1 MMSWAIATLAV
12 GIATLLLFQRKFYP
26 YFWED
31 VLYYARVRRVGKAMM
46 ARMKRGVVTYLQ
58 CFELQA
64 RNIPH
69 KPFIVFEDQ
78 ILSYRDADERS
89 NRFASVLRSHC
100 GLKHGDIVALLMNNE
115 PDFICVWFG
124 LCKLGCE
131 VAFLNFNIKSQ
142 SLQHCLHSCGAK
154 ALVVG
159 SDLMASLEEVLPT
172 LMDSGIE
179 VCVAAE
185 RSSLKDSGIEVCV
198 AAERSSL
205 KNIRTLLDQLD
216 SASPEKPVLDAP
228 PPNLMANFLF
238 IFTSGT
244 TGLPKAARISHI
256 KAVMCMAF
264 LRLCGA
270 RASDR
275 VYLTLPLYHMSASLL
290 GIGGCIELGATC
302 VLKRKFSA
310 SQFWKDCLK
319 FDITVFQY
327 IGELC
332 RYLVNQP
339 KTVEEASHKVRLA
352 AGSGLR
358 ADVWKELVRRF
369 GKIQI
374 REAYGLTEASIGFVN
389 YTDEIGPIGRASYF
403 NKLSL
408 PFEFL
413 KCDPQT
419 YEPIRTDSGHCIKVS
434 KGETGL
440 LVAPVMFTNPFLG
453 YAGDKAM
460 SERKLL
466 RDVFKTGDVY
476 FNTGDLMLQD
486 HRDFVYFKDRIG
498 DTFRWKGE
506 NVSTTEVSE
515 VLGGLDFLLDVSVYG
530 VTVPGY
536 EGRVGMAAVVLK
548 DDHGLDGERL
558 YGHLIHTLPPYAWPW
573 FLRVQTSLDMTDTFK
588 QQKGRLVQQGF
599 SPDTVQ
605 QPLYFLDAS
614 QKTYTPLT
622 AHTYQHIVS
631 GKKRL

>member
-1 MMSWAIATLAV
+1 MMNWAISTVAV
-12 GIATLLLFQRKFYP
+12 GIVTLLVIQRRFYP
-26 YFWED
+26 YFWYD
-31 VLYYARVRRVGKAMM
+31 LMYYAKLRRVGRAMM
-46 ARMKRGVVTYLQ
+46 ARMKSGVITYLQ

-64 RNIPH
+64 RRIPH
-69 KPFIVFEDQ
+69 KPFLVCEEQ
-78 ILSYRDADERS
+78 VLAYRDVDVRA
-89 NRFASVLRSHC
+89 NRFANVFKSHC
-100 GLKHGDIVALLMNNE
+100 GLKHGDVVALLMSNE
-115 PDFICVWFG
+115 ADFICVWFG

-142 SLQHCLHSCGAK
+142 SLLHCLQTCGAT
-154 ALVVG
+154 ALVIA
-159 SDLMASLEEVLPT
+159 SDLVSHVDDVVQT
-172 LMDSGIE
+172 LTDSG
-179 VCVAAE
+179 VDVWVTAE
-185 RSSLKDSGIEVCV
+185 NSSLQ
-198 AAERSSL
+198 
-205 KNIRTLLDQLD
+205 NIRTLLDKLE
-216 SASPEKPVLDAP
+216 SASAEKPVIDAP
-228 PPNLMANFLF
+228 QPNLMSNFLF

-264 LRLCGA
+264 LRMCGA
-270 RASDR
+270 HADDR

-310 SQFWKDCLK
+310 SQFWKDCVK

-332 RYLVNQP
+332 RYLIHQP
-339 KTVEEASHKVRLA
+339 KTEEEKAHHVRLA

-358 ADVWKELVRRF
+358 ADVWREFVRRF

-389 YTDEIGPIGRASYF
+389 YTEEIGPIGRASYL

-413 KCDPQT
+413 KCDPQS
-419 YEPIRTDSGHCIKVS
+419 YEPIRTETGFCIKVN

-440 LVAPVMFTNPFLG
+440 LVAPVMFSNPFLG
-453 YAGDKAM
+453 YAGDKVM
-460 SERKLL
+460 SEMKLL
-466 RDVFKTGDVY
+466 RNVFKTGDVY

-506 NVSTTEVSE
+506 NVSTTEVCE
-515 VLGGLDFLLDVSVYG
+515 VLGCLDFLQDVSVYG

-536 EGRVGMAAVVLK
+536 EGRAGMVAVVMK
-548 DDHGLDGERL
+548 DGHELEGERL
-558 YGHLIHTLPPYAWPW
+558 YSHLLQTLPPYAWPW
-573 FLRVQTSLDMTDTFK
+573 FLRVQTSLHMTDTFK
-588 QQKGRLVQQGF
+588 QQKIRLVQEGF
-599 SPDTVQ
+599 SPHAVQ
-605 QPLYFLDAS
+605 QPLYFLNTS
-614 QKTYTPLT
+614 QKNYTPLT
-622 AHTYQHIVS
+622 VPLYKDIIS
-631 GKKRL
+631 GKIRL

>member
-1 MMSWAIATLAV
+1 MMSWAISTLAV
-12 GIATLLLFQRKFYP
+12 GIVTLVVIQRKFYP
-26 YFWED
+26 YFWD
-31 VLYYARVRRVGKAMM
+31 DLLYYVKVRRVGRAMM

-64 RNIPH
+64 RNIPD
-69 KPFIVFEDQ
+69 KPFIVFEEK
-78 ILSYRDADERS
+78 ILTYRDVEARS
-89 NRFASVLRSHC
+89 NRFANVLKSHC

-115 PDFICVWFG
+115 ADFICVWFG

-142 SLQHCLHSCGAK
+142 SLQHCLHSCAAK
-154 ALVVG
+154 ALVIG
-159 SDLMASLEEVLPT
+159 SDLKSLDEVL
-172 LMDSGIE
+172 LMLTDTGID
-179 VCVAAE
+179 VWVAAE
-185 RSSLKDSGIEVCV
+185 SSLQ
-198 AAERSSL
+198 
-205 KNIRTLLDQLD
+205 KNVRTLLDKLE
-216 SASPEKPVLDAP
+216 SASPEKPVVDAP
-228 PPNLMANFLF
+228 QPNLMSNFLF

-270 RASDR
+270 LASDK

-302 VLKRKFSA
+302 VLKKKFSA

-319 FDITVFQY
+319 YDITVFQY

-339 KTVEEASHKVRLA
+339 KTAEEAAHNVRLA

-358 ADVWKELVRRF
+358 ADVWKEFVRRF

-419 YEPIRTDSGHCIKVS
+419 YEPIRTDTGHCIKVS
-434 KGETGL
+434 KGEAGL

-466 RDVFKTGDVY
+466 RDVFKTADVY

-515 VLGGLDFLLDVSVYG
+515 VLGCLDFLLDVSVYG

-536 EGRVGMAAVVLK
+536 EGRAGMAAVVLK
-548 DDHGLDGERL
+548 EGHRLDGDRL
-558 YGHLIHTLPPYAWPW
+558 YGHLLHTLPPYAWPW
-573 FLRVQTSLDMTDTFK
+573 FLRVQTSLDVTDTFK

-599 SPDTVQ
+599 SPDVVQ
-605 QPLYFLDAS
+605 QPLYFLDAL

-622 AHTYQHIVS
+622 AQLYDDIVS

>member
-1 MMSWAIATLAV
+1 MMSWAIGTLAV
-12 GIATLLLFQRKFYP
+12 GIATLLLVQRKFYP

-31 VLYYARVRRVGKAMM
+31 LLYYARVRRVGKAMM

-64 RNIPH
+64 RNNPQ

-78 ILSYRDADERS
+78 MLSYRDADVRS
-89 NRFASVLRSHC
+89 NRFADVLRSHC

-159 SDLMASLEEVLPT
+159 SDLMASLEEVLLT
-172 LMDSGIE
+172 LMDSGID
-179 VCVAAE
+179 VCVVAE
-185 RSSLKDSGIEVCV
+185 RSSLKDSGIDVCV

-216 SASPEKPVLDAP
+216 SASPEKPVVDAP

-270 RASDR
+270 CASDR

-319 FDITVFQY
+319 YDITVFQY

-339 KTVEEASHKVRLA
+339 KTAEEASHKVRLA

-358 ADVWKELVRRF
+358 ADVWNEFVRRF

-389 YTDEIGPIGRASYF
+389 YTDEIGPIGRASFF

-434 KGETGL
+434 KGEGKQ
-440 LVAPVMFTNPFLG
+440 G
-453 YAGDKAM
+453 YWW
-460 SERKLL
+460 
-466 RDVFKTGDVY
+466 
-476 FNTGDLMLQD
+476 LQ
-486 HRDFVYFKDRIG
+486 
-498 DTFRWKGE
+498 
-506 NVSTTEVSE
+506 
-515 VLGGLDFLLDVSVYG
+515 
-530 VTVPGY
+530 
-536 EGRVGMAAVVLK
+536 
-548 DDHGLDGERL
+548 
-558 YGHLIHTLPPYAWPW
+558 
-573 FLRVQTSLDMTDTFK
+573 
-588 QQKGRLVQQGF
+588 
-599 SPDTVQ
+599 
-605 QPLYFLDAS
+605 
-614 QKTYTPLT
+614 
-622 AHTYQHIVS
+622 
-631 GKKRL
+631 

>member
-1 MMSWAIATLAV
+1 MMSWAISTLTV
-12 GIATLLLFQRKFYP
+12 GIVTLLVIQRKFYP
-26 YFWED
+26 YFWD
-31 VLYYARVRRVGKAMM
+31 DLLYYVKVRRVGRAMM

-64 RNIPH
+64 RNIPE
-69 KPFIVFEDQ
+69 KPFIVFEEQ
-78 ILSYRDADERS
+78 ILTYRDVEARS
-89 NRFASVLRSHC
+89 NRYANVLKSHC

-115 PDFICVWFG
+115 ADFICVWFG

-142 SLQHCLHSCGAK
+142 SLQHCLHSCAAK
-154 ALVVG
+154 ALIIG
-159 SDLMASLEEVLPT
+159 SDLKSLDEVLLKLT
-172 LMDSGIE
+172 DTGID
-179 VCVAAE
+179 VWVAAE
-185 RSSLKDSGIEVCV
+185 SSSQ
-198 AAERSSL
+198 
-205 KNIRTLLDQLD
+205 KNVRTLLDKLE
-216 SASPEKPVLDAP
+216 SASPEKPVVGAP
-228 PPNLMANFLF
+228 QPNLMSNFLF

-270 RASDR
+270 LASDK

-319 FDITVFQY
+319 HDITVFQY

-339 KTVEEASHKVRLA
+339 KTAEEAAHNVRLA

-358 ADVWKELVRRF
+358 ADVWKEFVRRF

-413 KCDPQT
+413 KCDPLT

-434 KGETGL
+434 KGEAGL

-515 VLGGLDFLLDVSVYG
+515 VLGCLDFLLDVSVYG
-530 VTVPGY
+530 VTVSGY

-548 DDHGLDGERL
+548 DGHELDGERL
-558 YGHLIHTLPPYAWPW
+558 YGHLLHTLPPYAWPW
-573 FLRVQTSLDMTDTFK
+573 FLRVQTSLDVTDTFK

-599 SPDTVQ
+599 SPDAVL
-605 QPLYFLDAS
+605 QPLYFLDTS

-622 AHTYQHIVS
+622 AQLYDDIVS

>member
-1 MMSWAIATLAV
+1 MMSWAISTLAV
-12 GIATLLLFQRKFYP
+12 GIVTLLVFQRKFYP
-26 YFWED
+26 YFWD
-31 VLYYARVRRVGKAMM
+31 DLMYYVKVRRVGRAMM

-64 RNIPH
+64 RNIPE
-69 KPFIVFEDQ
+69 KTFIVFEEQ
-78 ILSYRDADERS
+78 ILTYRDVDVRS
-89 NRFASVLRSHC
+89 NRFANVLKSHC

-115 PDFICVWFG
+115 ADFICVWFG

-154 ALVVG
+154 ALVIG
-159 SDLMASLEEVLPT
+159 SDLMKSLDEVL
-172 LMDSGIE
+172 LMLTDTGMD
-179 VCVAAE
+179 VWVAAE
-185 RSSLKDSGIEVCV
+185 SSTQ
-198 AAERSSL
+198 
-205 KNIRTLLDQLD
+205 KNVRTLLDKLE
-216 SASPEKPVLDAP
+216 SASPEKPVVDAP
-228 PPNLMANFLF
+228 QPNLMSNFLY

-270 RASDR
+270 HASDK

-290 GIGGCIELGATC
+290 GIGGCIDLGATC

-319 FDITVFQY
+319 YDITVFQY

-339 KTVEEASHKVRLA
+339 KTAEDVAHNVRLA

-358 ADVWKELVRRF
+358 ADVWKEFVRRF

-419 YEPIRTDSGHCIKVS
+419 YEPIRTDTRHCIKVS
-434 KGETGL
+434 KGEAGL

-466 RDVFKTGDVY
+466 RDVFKMGDVY

-498 DTFRWKGE
+498 DTFRDLADGLAKTNLVGLLK
-506 NVSTTEVSE
+506 NLPKSTT
-515 VLGGLDFLLDVSVYG
+515 F
-530 VTVPGY
+530 
-536 EGRVGMAAVVLK
+536 M
-548 DDHGLDGERL
+548 
-558 YGHLIHTLPPYAWPW
+558 
-573 FLRVQTSLDMTDTFK
+573 Q
-588 QQKGRLVQQGF
+588 
-599 SPDTVQ
+599 
-605 QPLYFLDAS
+605 
-614 QKTYTPLT
+614 
-622 AHTYQHIVS
+622 
-631 GKKRL
+631 